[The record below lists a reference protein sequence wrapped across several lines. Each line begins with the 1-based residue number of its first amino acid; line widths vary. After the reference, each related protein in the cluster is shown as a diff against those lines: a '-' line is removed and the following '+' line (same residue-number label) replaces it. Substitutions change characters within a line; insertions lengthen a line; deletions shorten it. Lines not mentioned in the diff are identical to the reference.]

1 MAEVNNS
8 QQVQS
13 SSAELLR
20 QLQTEEAEQTQQ
32 TAEIEQAEAD
42 LQPSPP
48 VENTQVS
55 TSEQLAADENANEQA
70 AEQNLERVLE
80 QVNSD
85 PALAQQAQ
93 ANQSAQEVVG
103 L

>member
-1 MAEVNNS
+1 MAEVDNS

-20 QLQTEEAEQTQQ
+20 QLQAEEANQTQQ
-32 TAEIEQAEAD
+32 TSEIEQTEAELAT
-42 LQPSPP
+42 SPQ

-55 TSEQLAADENANEQA
+55 TSEQLAADDNADEQA
-70 AEQNLERVLE
+70 AEQELERVLE